1 MTAPG
6 SARSLL
12 YLHKKMQFK
21 PSPGLSISLIAI
33 AIAFVWLGNWQL
45 ERRAEKQNL
54 LDQFEN
60 APMLSMEKA
69 LQQDNRFSRVQAYG
83 RFDDTRHVLLD
94 NKILN
99 GRAGVH
105 VLTPFVLNN
114 GTTVL
119 VNRGWLPLPPDRRHL
134 PPVPT
139 EHSLRTINGI
149 LKKPT
154 TDGPRL
160 GKPDELVT
168 DEWPQLVTYLE
179 LETVSDALG
188 APLSPWLLQL
198 DPAEPG
204 GFEGRQWKAAVMGPE
219 VHAAYAFQWFALS
232 LATMIIWLTLG
243 VRRAQQRQQS
253 SKDLS
258 QSKPDQQ

>member
-1 MTAPG
+1 MH
-6 SARSLL
+6 LL
-12 YLHKKMQFK
+12 YLFKKMQFK
-21 PSPGLSISLIAI
+21 PSPGLSVALIAI
-33 AIAFVWLGNWQL
+33 AAAFVWLGNWQL
-45 ERRAEKQNL
+45 ERKEDKQSL

-60 APMLSMEKA
+60 APRLSIEEA
-69 LQQDNRFSRVQAYG
+69 LKQDYRFSHVQAYG
-83 RFDDTRHVLLD
+83 HFDDTRHVLLD

-105 VLTPFVLNN
+105 VLTPFILHN

-119 VNRGWLPLPPDRRHL
+119 VNRGWLPLPPDRLHL

-139 EHSLRTINGI
+139 EHSLHTINGI

-154 TDGPRL
+154 TDGLRL

-168 DEWPQLVTYLE
+168 DKWPQLVTYLK

-188 APLSPWLLQL
+188 MPLAPWLLQL
-198 DPAEPG
+198 DPADPG
-204 GFEGRQWKAAVMGPE
+204 GFEDRQWKAAVMGPE

-243 VRRAQQRQQS
+243 VRRAQQQQS
-253 SKDLS
+253 SKD
-258 QSKPDQQ
+258 Q

>member
-1 MTAPG
+1 M
-6 SARSLL
+6 
-12 YLHKKMQFK
+12 
-21 PSPGLSISLIAI
+21 LSIEQAL
-33 AIAFVWLGNWQL
+33 
-45 ERRAEKQNL
+45 KQ
-54 LDQFEN
+54 D
-60 APMLSMEKA
+60 K
-69 LQQDNRFSRVQAYG
+69 RFSRVQAYG
-83 RFDDTRHVLLD
+83 HFDDTRHVLLD

-105 VLTPFVLNN
+105 VLTPFMLKSGV
-114 GTTVL
+114 TIL

-139 EHSLRTINGI
+139 EHSMRTINGI

-160 GKPDELVT
+160 GKPDELVA
-168 DEWPQLVTYLE
+168 DEWPQLVTYLD

-188 APLSPWLLQL
+188 TALPPWLLQL
-198 DPAEPG
+198 DPADSS

-243 VRRAQQRQQS
+243 VRRAQQQQG
-253 SKDLS
+253 
-258 QSKPDQQ
+258 

>member
-1 MTAPG
+1 
-6 SARSLL
+6 
-12 YLHKKMQFK
+12 MQFK
-21 PSPGLSISLIAI
+21 PSPGLSVSLFAI
-33 AIAFVWLGNWQL
+33 AVACLWLGNWQL
-45 ERRAEKQNL
+45 ERKEEKQTL
-54 LDQFEN
+54 FDQFEN
-60 APMLSMEKA
+60 APLLGIEEA
-69 LQQDNRFSRVQAYG
+69 LKQDRRFSRVQAYG
-83 RFDDTRHVLLD
+83 HFDDTRHVLLD

-105 VLTPFVLNN
+105 VLTLFILYN
-114 GTTVL
+114 GGAIL

-139 EHSLRTINGI
+139 MRSARTINGI
-149 LKKPT
+149 LKKPS

-168 DEWPQLVTYLE
+168 DEWPQLVTYLD

-188 APLSPWLLQL
+188 TPLHPWLLQL

-219 VHAAYAFQWFALS
+219 VHAAYAFQWFALA
-232 LATMIIWLTLG
+232 LATIIIWLTMG
-243 VRRAQQRQQS
+243 VRRAQQQQR
-253 SKDLS
+253 SKD
-258 QSKPDQQ
+258 Q

>member
-1 MTAPG
+1 
-6 SARSLL
+6 
-12 YLHKKMQFK
+12 MQFK
-21 PSPGLSISLIAI
+21 PSPGLSVSLFAI
-33 AIAFVWLGNWQL
+33 AIACAWLGNWQL
-45 ERRAEKQNL
+45 QRKVQKQIL
-54 LDQFEN
+54 FDQFEN
-60 APMLSMEKA
+60 APMLSIELA
-69 LQQDNRFSRVQAYG
+69 LKQDKRFSRVQAYG
-83 RFDDTRHVLLD
+83 HFDDTRHVLLD

-105 VLTPFVLNN
+105 VLTPFMLKSGV
-114 GTTVL
+114 TIL

-139 EHSLRTINGI
+139 EHSMRTINGI

-160 GKPDELVT
+160 GKPDELVA
-168 DEWPQLVTYLE
+168 DEWPQLVTYLD

-188 APLSPWLLQL
+188 TALPPWLLQL
-198 DPAEPG
+198 DPADSS
-204 GFEGRQWKAAVMGPE
+204 GFEGRQWKAAEMGPE

-243 VRRAQQRQQS
+243 VRRAQQQQG
-253 SKDLS
+253 
-258 QSKPDQQ
+258 